1 MLLIAL
7 IIKLKMEFPPCA
19 NRVGMGQ
26 RWPLKR
32 LLVVCRR
39 PWSGMLSI
47 ILALRLKD

>member
-1 MLLIAL
+1 MVL
-7 IIKLKMEFPPCA
+7 IIPIIELKMEFPPCA
-19 NRVGMGQ
+19 NRVGTGQ
-26 RWPLKR
+26 RRPLKR